1 MHNTPVMYKSLFSYK
16 TDIKRWRFS
25 PCLGGDVPRSE
36 VYLPLPQ
43 ATTAARFV
51 AAGKGGGNGRV
62 GRQTYLAHKQVFR
75 SSPPSKQ
82 ASSIKRRQRLS
93 RIHPGNEREGKKR
106 AVVRIIFPHV
116 DRDHPLEKKPVLL
129 TRMCKGKSSSA
140 PI

>member
-1 MHNTPVMYKSLFSYK
+1 M
-16 TDIKRWRFS
+16 
-25 PCLGGDVPRSE
+25 PRSE

-43 ATTAARFV
+43 AATAARFV
-51 AAGKGGGNGRV
+51 AAGKEGGGNGRV

-75 SSPPSKQ
+75 SSPSKP

-129 TRMCKGKSSSA
+129 TRMCKGEEG
-140 PI
+140 PNT